1 MIKFYDITYYINI
14 IVSGKTGR
22 KRDFINVTITTAQM
36 RGARGL
42 LNWSQSELSKRTGI
56 STTSIGNIEAG
67 NTQPREA
74 TMKLIRQAFENSA
87 IEFIGTEGMRVKNDN
102 IYSIEGNDALDR
114 LLDDIYSTLA
124 STGGEVLGFG
134 VEEKTELT
142 SAEHQKIS
150 THLEKLKNANI
161 TERLIIR
168 QGDTNLMA
176 PMEFYKSIPAE
187 YFSPHPFY
195 IYGDKIALINWS
207 ETPKIFIINSSLFV
221 DTFTRAFNFLWD
233 NANDLNIQ
241 LRESA

>member
-1 MIKFYDITYYINI
+1 
-14 IVSGKTGR
+14 
-22 KRDFINVTITTAQM
+22 M

-74 TMKLIRQAFENSA
+74 TMKLIRQAFENSG
-87 IEFIGTEGMRVKNDN
+87 IEFIGTEGMRIKNEN
-102 IYSIEGNDALDR
+102 IYSIEGSDALDR

-124 STGGEVLGFG
+124 TTGGEVLGFG

-142 SAEHQKIS
+142 SEEHKKIS
-150 THLEKLKNANI
+150 DYLAKLQASNI

-168 QGDTNLMA
+168 EGDTNLMA
-176 PMEFYKSIPAE
+176 PEEFYKQIPQE

-195 IYGDKIALINWS
+195 IYGDKIALINWG
-207 ETPKIFIINSSLFV
+207 ETPKIFIINSILFA

-233 NANDLNIQ
+233 NASSLNLQIK
-241 LRESA
+241 RSA

>member
-1 MIKFYDITYYINI
+1 
-14 IVSGKTGR
+14 
-22 KRDFINVTITTAQM
+22 VTITTAQM

-74 TMKLIRQAFENSA
+74 TMKLIRQAFENSG
-87 IEFIGTEGMRVKNDN
+87 IEFIGTEGMRIKNDN
-102 IYSIEGNDALDR
+102 IYSIEGSDALDR

-124 STGGEVLGFG
+124 SKGGEVLGFG

-142 SAEHQKIS
+142 SEEHKKIS
-150 THLEKLKNANI
+150 SYLTKLKNANI

-168 QGDTNLMA
+168 EGDVNLMA
-176 PMEFYKSIPAE
+176 PAEFYKSIPEE

-195 IYGDKIALINWS
+195 IYGDKIALINWGNQ
-207 ETPKIFIINSSLFV
+207 TKIFIINSPLFSE
-221 DTFTRAFNFLWD
+221 TFKRAFNFMWN
-233 NANDLNIQ
+233 NAHDLNLQIK
-241 LRESA
+241 RSA